1 MMKTKLIYTKLPID
15 QIHFLNRKEFYEPAE
30 KNFKDHLTASIKK
43 HGILEPVY
51 AEYGHHYGPIIKV
64 TVGNNRMA
72 VAKALGIKEIP
83 IIVNIWTPETF
94 DLEGR
99 ELKTDEEI
107 RSLFKLKDQLQI
119 RRDKEGRIDQIM
131 PPRYEEVAD
140 AYI

>member
-119 RRDKEGRIDQIM
+119 RRDKEGRIDTIM
-131 PPRYEEVAD
+131 PPLYNKVENE
-140 AYI
+140 YI

>member
-1 MMKTKLIYTKLPID
+1 MTKLIYTKLPID
-15 QIHFLNRKEFYEPAE
+15 QIEYIDRPEFHNNESQF
-30 KNFKDHLTASIKK
+30 KNSLTASIKK

-51 AEYGHHYGPIIKV
+51 AEYGNDYGPKIKV
-64 TVGNNRMA
+64 IVGNNRMA

-83 IIVNIWTPETF
+83 IIVNIYTPETF

-99 ELKTDEEI
+99 ELKTDDEI

-131 PPRYEEVAD
+131 PPVYNKVVH
-140 AYI
+140 AYV

>member
-1 MMKTKLIYTKLPID
+1 MTKLIYTKLPID
-15 QIHFLNRKEFYEPAE
+15 QIHFLDRKEFHGPEE
-30 KNFKDHLTASIKK
+30 KIFKDSLTASIKK

-51 AEYGHHYGPIIKV
+51 AEYGHDYGSIIKV
-64 TVGNNRMA
+64 IVGNNRMA

-94 DLEGR
+94 NLEGR
-99 ELKTDEEI
+99 ELKTDDEI

-131 PPRYEEVAD
+131 PPVYNKVFH
-140 AYI
+140 AYV

>member
-1 MMKTKLIYTKLPID
+1 MMKTKLIYAKLPIY
-15 QIHFLNRKEFYEPAE
+15 QIHFLDRKEFHEPSE
-30 KNFKDHLTASIKK
+30 KKFKDSLTASIKK

-51 AEYGHHYGPIIKV
+51 AEYGNNYGPRIKV
-64 TVGNNRMA
+64 TVGNNRLT
-72 VAKALGIKEIP
+72 VAKELGIKEIP

-131 PPRYEEVAD
+131 PPHYSTVSD

>member
-1 MMKTKLIYTKLPID
+1 MTKLIYTKLPID
-15 QIHFLNRKEFYEPAE
+15 QIEYIDRPEFHNNESQF
-30 KNFKDHLTASIKK
+30 KNSLTASIKK

-51 AEYGHHYGPIIKV
+51 AEYGNDYGPKIKV
-64 TVGNNRMA
+64 IVGNNRMA

-83 IIVNIWTPETF
+83 IIVNIYTPDTL

-99 ELKTDEEI
+99 ELKTDDEI

-131 PPRYEEVAD
+131 PPYYPEVENE
-140 AYI
+140 YI

>member
-1 MMKTKLIYTKLPID
+1 MTKLIYTKLPID
-15 QIHFLNRKEFYEPAE
+15 QIHFLDRKEFHGPEE
-30 KNFKDHLTASIKK
+30 KIFKDSLTASIKK

-51 AEYGHHYGPIIKV
+51 AEYGHDYGSIIKV
-64 TVGNNRMA
+64 IVGNNRMA

-94 DLEGR
+94 NLEGR
-99 ELKTDEEI
+99 ELKTDDEI

-131 PPRYEEVAD
+131 PPDYNEVTN

>member
-1 MMKTKLIYTKLPID
+1 MTKLIYTKLPID
-15 QIHFLNRKEFYEPAE
+15 QIHFLDRKEFHGPAE
-30 KNFKDHLTASIKK
+30 EKFKNSLTASIKK

-51 AEYGHHYGPIIKV
+51 AEYGHDYGPIIKI
-64 TVGNNRMA
+64 TVGNNRMS

-94 DLEGR
+94 NLEGR
-99 ELKTDEEI
+99 ELKTDDEI

>member
-1 MMKTKLIYTKLPID
+1 MTKLIYTKLPID
-15 QIHFLNRKEFYEPAE
+15 QIEYLDREDFHKNE
-30 KNFKDHLTASIKK
+30 KKFKDSLTASIKK
-43 HGILEPVY
+43 HGIIEPVY
-51 AEYGHHYGPIIKV
+51 AEYGHDYGPKIKV

-94 DLEGR
+94 TLEGR
-99 ELKTDEEI
+99 ELKTDDEI

-131 PPRYEEVAD
+131 PPLYDNVENE
-140 AYI
+140 YI

>member
-1 MMKTKLIYTKLPID
+1 MTKLIYTKLPID
-15 QIHFLNRKEFYEPAE
+15 KIDFLDRKEFHGPEE
-30 KNFKDHLTASIKK
+30 KIFKDSLTASIKK

-51 AEYGHHYGPIIKV
+51 AEYGHDYGPIIKI
-64 TVGNNRMA
+64 TVGNNTMS

-119 RRDKEGRIDQIM
+119 RRDKEGRIDTIM
-131 PPRYEEVAD
+131 PPLYNKVENE
-140 AYI
+140 YI

>member
-1 MMKTKLIYTKLPID
+1 MTKLIYTKLPINEID
-15 QIHFLNRKEFYEPAE
+15 FLDRKEFHGPEE
-30 KNFKDHLTASIKK
+30 KIFKDSLTASIKK

-51 AEYGHHYGPIIKV
+51 AEYGHDYGPIIKV
-64 TVGNNRMA
+64 IVGNNRMA

-94 DLEGR
+94 DLKGQ

-131 PPRYEEVAD
+131 PPRYEKVAN

>member
-1 MMKTKLIYTKLPID
+1 MTKLIYTKLPID
-15 QIHFLNRKEFYEPAE
+15 QIEYIDRPEFLNNESQF
-30 KNFKDHLTASIKK
+30 KNSLTASIKK

-51 AEYGHHYGPIIKV
+51 AEYGNDYGPKIKV
-64 TVGNNRMA
+64 IVGNNRMA

-83 IIVNIWTPETF
+83 IIVNIYTPETF

-99 ELKTDEEI
+99 ELKTDDEI

-131 PPRYEEVAD
+131 PPYYPEVENE
-140 AYI
+140 YI

>member
-1 MMKTKLIYTKLPID
+1 MTKLIYTKLLID
-15 QIHFLNRKEFYEPAE
+15 QIEYLDRPEFHTDE
-30 KNFKDHLTASIKK
+30 KQFKNSLTTSIKK
-43 HGILEPVY
+43 HGILEPIY
-51 AEYGHHYGPIIKV
+51 AEYGHDYGPKIKV
-64 TVGNNRMA
+64 IVGNNRMV

-99 ELKTDEEI
+99 ELKTDDEI

-131 PPRYEEVAD
+131 PPYYPDVENE
-140 AYI
+140 YI